1 MVRTVSER
9 DNSAAKSMKI
19 EQGERSQLDT
29 SARELQGQIFE
40 GVKMI
45 PQEQTSKTHR
55 ETDCGRCSAAGHVD
69 DAARRI
75 QQRFVRGICDA
86 AAPQVMED
94 RKLIP
99 QAPMQKLARVTDFKG
114 NRWVDSV
121 YHMSVFSECIVEQ
134 AVDVS
139 VAHTRQPCVAV
150 AKVLPQERL
159 QQRTVERI
167 VDVPVPQIWEETVSQ
182 VKENFIRHERVRNR
196 TTEQIVASL
205 SSRTE
210 EGIARVWKDILQE
223 RVQQL
228 MQRQV
233 PTVQM
238 AQKTGKKTTGS
249 SHR

>member
-1 MVRTVSER
+1 
-9 DNSAAKSMKI
+9 
-19 EQGERSQLDT
+19 
-29 SARELQGQIFE
+29 
-40 GVKMI
+40 
-45 PQEQTSKTHR
+45 
-55 ETDCGRCSAAGHVD
+55 
-69 DAARRI
+69 
-75 QQRFVRGICDA
+75 
-86 AAPQVMED
+86 
-94 RKLIP
+94 
-99 QAPMQKLARVTDFKG
+99 MQKLARVTDFKG

-139 VAHTRQPCVAV
+139 E
-150 AKVLPQERL
+150 VLPQERL

-182 VKENFIRHERVRNR
+182 VKENFIRRERVRNR

-238 AQKTGKKTTGS
+238 AQKTVKNNHRVITSIKSQTSRLHTRGKTVHTVQRNVEITQARQGCQHACCRPTAS
-249 SHR
+249 SHPSKGSEKSQGAECAIRCKDGRRSRGHAQANSYG